1 MHALLSRE
9 YGLAWHQG
17 CPATC
22 LVPFISDLDTLDD
35 VGRIS
40 FGNRASVVPR
50 NRTRTSVAHAGDRD
64 AVDCVMPGCDVNHFA
79 AMTGEVAET
88 NNAWHDQDSLVVPL
102 SSAGAS
108 P

>member
-1 MHALLSRE
+1 
-9 YGLAWHQG
+9 
-17 CPATC
+17 
-22 LVPFISDLDTLDD
+22 
-35 VGRIS
+35 
-40 FGNRASVVPR
+40 
-50 NRTRTSVAHAGDRD
+50 
-64 AVDCVMPGCDVNHFA
+64 MPGCDVNHFA